1 VKKVIQVPMDLQV
14 KLEQPVKKVQRVSE
28 EQPESAALRDHRDQQ
43 DQLANVVSAELQAN
57 VV

>member
-1 VKKVIQVPMDLQV
+1 VRQVNKAIV
-14 KLEQPVKKVQRVSE
+14 VNRVLL
-28 EQPESAALRDHRDQQ
+28 EQPESAELRVFRDQQ